1 MMETVKMTCIVC
13 PRGCDISVEIE
24 NGEVLSV
31 TGNACARGLDYAQ
44 NEAVN
49 PVRTLTSSVAVVN
62 GVHPRVSVKT
72 EREIPKGKM
81 MECAKALK
89 GVVVEAPV
97 KIGDVILENV
107 VGTDINIVATINIEK
122 K

>member
-1 MMETVKMTCIVC
+1 METVKMTCIVC
-13 PRGCDISVEIE
+13 PKGCDITVEME
-24 NGEVLSV
+24 NGEVLGV
-31 TGNACARGLDYAQ
+31 TGNACARGLDYAK
-44 NEAVN
+44 NEAMN
-49 PVRTLTSSVAVVN
+49 PVRTLTSTVAVVN

-89 GVVVEAPV
+89 GVAVEAPV
-97 KIGDVILENV
+97 KIGDVILTDV
-107 VGTDINIVATINIEK
+107 VGTGVNIIATINIEK

>member
-1 MMETVKMTCIVC
+1 METVKMTCIVC
-13 PRGCDISVEIE
+13 PRGCDITVEIE
-24 NGEVLSV
+24 NGEVLNIS
-31 TGNACARGLDYAQ
+31 GNACDRGLEYAR

-49 PVRTLTSSVAVVN
+49 PVRTLTSTVAVIN

-72 EREIPKGKM
+72 EKEIPKGKM

-97 KIGDVILENV
+97 KIGDVVLEDV
-107 VGTDINIVATINIEK
+107 VGTGVNIVATINIEK